1 LLPAVIDLPSMSIVM
16 TQRCLSAEPWF
27 EMYVPSAT
35 EQGKE
40 YRVLVPW
47 PDDEVDDLACECMSF
62 IHRGHCH
69 HQEEAFESLCR
80 WTSVEGPEKQTRDQR
95 RNHICPRC
103 GGETKGEA
111 EFE

>member
-1 LLPAVIDLPSMSIVM
+1 MSIVM

-47 PDDEVDDLACECMSF
+47 PDDQENDLTCECMSF

-80 WTSVEGPEKQTRDQR
+80 WTSVDGPEEQTREQR